1 MRSPLLD
8 RKSQCC
14 FNLRKR
20 YKHAFVSSKKLIFY
34 LIWIGMVFTIKLSL
48 PYSLIYPK
56 GGGLLDYAYICSQ
69 LVYLLFPLFGYI
81 GEKWTRYYLIITGV
95 IVICVPAMLIE
106 MMALTYGPEYFE
118 THRELTLILITC
130 VLVMFLFAQGM
141 LGPNLVQFGADQ
153 IQSAPSQ
160 ELASYARWC
169 VFVIFLADS
178 FLDVLQSIQHAI
190 PKFTAFF
197 YILAVSFI
205 ILTMGSA
212 IIGFYFKYYLTIE
225 PPSNIDPVKLI
236 GKVIKYAWK
245 HKYPERPS
253 SFTYSGGIPSRLD
266 YGKNRYGGP
275 FTTDQVEDVKS
286 FWNVL
291 VVILSSAIVSNFNI
305 APPVSLYI
313 WEADASL
320 SIRERVLV
328 YSNSHLLVIII
339 LFFQFVIV
347 PFFPSWIPSMLKRI
361 WIGLAL
367 KFISFLTMTITS
379 FLVSQRQLEVLLIFA
394 GIINNTGT
402 AVVTFSSL
410 ELIFAQAPCYM
421 QGILVGFS
429 NIRFA
434 TEDLLFWLWKPSLQV
449 YSSIVTG
456 LILVSLILYSIA
468 VYFYKYRVR
477 NELSDVNFRIAI
489 EEVFERDFERERNKR
504 NIGNNVMTA
513 MHQK

>member
-1 MRSPLLD
+1 MLNI
-8 RKSQCC
+8 KSQCC
-14 FNLRKR
+14 LGLRKR
-20 YKHAFVSSKKLIFY
+20 YKHAFVSSSKVGFY
-34 LIWIGMVFTIKLSL
+34 LIWIGMVFTIELSL
-48 PYSLIYPK
+48 PYSLIYLK
-56 GGGLLDYAYICSQ
+56 DGKLLDYIYICSL
-69 LVYLLFPLFGYI
+69 LVYFLFPLFGYI

-106 MMALTYGPEYFE
+106 MMALTYGPQFFE

-130 VLVMFLFAQGM
+130 VLVTFLFGRGM
-141 LGPNLVQFGADQ
+141 LRPNLVQFGTDQ

-169 VFVIFLADS
+169 VFVWFLAS
-178 FLDVLQSIQHAI
+178 SISGALWSIKHLSVI
-190 PKFTAFF
+190 LF

-212 IIGFYFKYYLTIE
+212 IFGFYFRYYLTIE

-236 GKVIKYAWK
+236 GKVMKYAWK

-291 VVILSSAIVSNFNI
+291 AVILLSTIISNFNI
-305 APPVSLYI
+305 SPPYFHHVWSNNVSSSVPESVSVYI
-313 WEADASL
+313 
-320 SIRERVLV
+320 
-328 YSNSHLLVIII
+328 NSDHLLVLIIPF
-339 LFFQFVIV
+339 LQFVIV
-347 PFFPSWIPSMLKRI
+347 PFFPCCIPSMLKRI

-367 KFISFLTMTITS
+367 KFLSFLTMTITS

-394 GIINNTGT
+394 GIINSTGI

-421 QGILVGFS
+421 QGILVGFW
-429 NIRFA
+429 NIQFA
-434 TEDLLFWLWKPSLQV
+434 TEDLLFSFWNPSLQV
-449 YSSIVTG
+449 YTSIVTG
-456 LILVSLILYSIA
+456 LVFLSLITFSIA
-468 VYFYKYRVR
+468 TYRFKYRIR
-477 NELSDVNFRIAI
+477 NEPSDINVRANI
-489 EEVFERDFERERNKR
+489 EEVFERYLTRT
-504 NIGNNVMTA
+504 I
-513 MHQK
+513 